1 MNTPNYR
8 IIEFPKSRLA
18 TFDIGA
24 VGRRKHYVSAFL
36 ELDVTVARERI
47 RSAKTERGARISF
60 TSWLLKTIGD
70 AIGRHKEVAAFRCGR
85 RKLMVFDDAALSI
98 IVEKE
103 LDGAKVPIPLVIR
116 KVNAKSVEDIAA
128 EIEKAKSER
137 FADGRVVLGQGA
149 SAPEKLYYLM
159 PGRMRRMVWRFI
171 LSRPRLAYE
180 KMGNA
185 VFTSVG
191 MMGRVNGWFTQTSVH
206 PISFGVG
213 SIIRK
218 PIVVGEDIKVREV
231 LHMTLLIDHDAVDGA
246 PMARFVKELSESIES
261 GAGL

>member
-1 MNTPNYR
+1 
-8 IIEFPKSRLA
+8 
-18 TFDIGA
+18 
-24 VGRRKHYVSAFL
+24 
-36 ELDVTVARERI
+36 
-47 RSAKTERGARISF
+47 
-60 TSWLLKTIGD
+60 
-70 AIGRHKEVAAFRCGR
+70 
-85 RKLMVFDDAALSI
+85 
-98 IVEKE
+98 
-103 LDGAKVPIPLVIR
+103 
-116 KVNAKSVEDIAA
+116 
-128 EIEKAKSER
+128 
-137 FADGRVVLGQGA
+137 
-149 SAPEKLYYLM
+149 
-159 PGRMRRMVWRFI
+159 MVWRFI

>member
-1 MNTPNYR
+1 VKTPNYR
-8 IIEFPKSRLA
+8 IVGFPKSRLA

-24 VGRRKHYVSAFL
+24 VGKRMHYVSALL

-47 RSAKTERGARISF
+47 KSARAERGARISF

-85 RKLMVFDDAALSI
+85 RKLMIFDDAALSI
-98 IVEKE
+98 VVEKE

-116 KVNAKSVEDIAA
+116 NVNGKSIEEIAD

-137 FADGRVVLGQGA
+137 FANGRVVLGQGA
-149 SAPEKLYYLM
+149 SAPEKLYYLL
-159 PGRMRRMVWRFI
+159 PGRLRRTAWRFI

-218 PIVVGEDIKVREV
+218 PVVVGEDVKVREV
-231 LHMTLLIDHDAVDGA
+231 LHLTLLIDHDAVDGA
-246 PMARFVKELSESIES
+246 PMARFVSDLSESVES
-261 GAGL
+261 GSGL

>member
-1 MNTPNYR
+1 MSPQNYR

-24 VGRRKHYVSAFL
+24 VGKRKHYVSAFL
-36 ELDVTVARERI
+36 ELDVTVAREKV
-47 RSAKTERGARISF
+47 RSAKADRGAPITF

-85 RKLMVFDDAALSI
+85 RRLMVFDDAALSI
-98 IVEKE
+98 VVEKE

-116 KVNAKSVEDIAA
+116 KVNGKSVEEIAA

-137 FADGRVVLGQGA
+137 FAAGRAVLGQGA
-149 SAPEKLYYLM
+149 SAAEKLYYRL
-159 PGRMRRMVWRFI
+159 PGKLRRLAWRFI

-213 SIIRK
+213 SITRK
-218 PIVVGEDIKVREV
+218 PLVVGDGIEAREV
-231 LHMTLLIDHDAVDGA
+231 LHMTLLVDHDAVDGA
-246 PMARFVKELSESIES
+246 PLARFVKDLSEGIES

>member
-1 MNTPNYR
+1 MV
-8 IIEFPKSRLA
+8 FPESRLA

-24 VGRRKHYVSAFL
+24 VGKRKHYVSALL

-47 RSAKTERGARISF
+47 RGAKTEGGARITF

-85 RKLMVFDDAALSI
+85 RKLMVFDDAAISI
-98 IVEKE
+98 VVEKE

-116 KVNAKSVEDIAA
+116 EVNGKSIGEIAG

-149 SAPEKLYYLM
+149 SAPEKLYYLL
-159 PGRMRRMVWRFI
+159 PGRLRRLAWRFI

-191 MMGRVNGWFTQTSVH
+191 MMGRINGWFTQTSVH

-213 SIIRK
+213 SITRK
-218 PIVVGEDIKVREV
+218 PLVVGEDVKVREV
-231 LHMTLLIDHDAVDGA
+231 LHLTLLIDHDAVDGA
-246 PMARFVKELSESIES
+246 PMARFVGDLSESIES